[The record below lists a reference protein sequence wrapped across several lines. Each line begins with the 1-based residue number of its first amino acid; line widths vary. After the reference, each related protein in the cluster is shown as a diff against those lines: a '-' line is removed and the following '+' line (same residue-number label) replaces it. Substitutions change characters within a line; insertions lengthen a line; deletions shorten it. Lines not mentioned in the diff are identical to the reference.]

1 MDLYAVVF
9 EAIQNQLKALH
20 ITEKDC
26 LQGCGI
32 HKSFFSDW
40 RGGRSKRQ
48 NFDNIYKICK
58 YLNISIDNLG
68 EVMIPQNKEESLPK
82 DEQRLLEKYRTIDED
97 GKDIVKGVLATEYR
111 RCATSTSEDATSFEQ
126 NHFNTRVSGS
136 QR

>member
-1 MDLYAVVF
+1 MDLYAAVF
-9 EAIQNQLKALH
+9 DAIQTRLKALG

-26 LQGCGI
+26 LQECGV

-58 YLNISIDNLG
+58 FLNVSIDNLG
-68 EVMIPQNKEESLPK
+68 EILTPQNKEESLPR
-82 DEQRLLEKYRTIDED
+82 DEQRLLEKYRAIDED

-111 RCATSTSEDATSFEQ
+111 RCTSSTTESATSFDQ
-126 NHFNTRVSGS
+126 HHFNTRISGT
-136 QR
+136 QG